1 MKHIFVFLSIL
12 FVLSAGPGLVWAA
25 DEGRPANADL
35 PDWYKLPETTA
46 PAPKSVASD
55 YIDTAVLAAAMALA
69 AYLALKRRSRR
80 GLIVLTFFSLFYFGF
95 WRGGCVCP
103 IGSIQNVT
111 LGLFDSAYIVPAAI
125 IAFFALPL
133 IFALFFGRVFCSSVC
148 PLGAIQDVVL
158 LRPVKVPSWL
168 ERALGLFPYVYLG
181 LAVLLAATG
190 SAFIICRFDPFVSF
204 FRLVPLSRLPAGNWQ
219 LLVGGGRSNLLVLG
233 ACVLLISVFIGR
245 VYCRFVCPYGALLG
259 ILSRFSRWRV
269 TITPDECIQCR
280 LCEDACPFGAI
291 NEPTRRKNVSRSE
304 GKGLLAAMILLLPV
318 MVVAGAWIGGKV
330 SPALSRGNP
339 TVSLAERIR
348 DEETGKVKGTT
359 DAGEAFRSS
368 RRPPAELYAEA
379 SFIRRKFH
387 LGGWLLGGFVGLVV
401 MLKLI
406 RLSVRRKR
414 TDYEADP
421 AACLACGRCFASC
434 PREQARLKRIRD

>member
-1 MKHIFVFLSIL
+1 MKHIFVLLSIL

-25 DEGRPANADL
+25 GEDRPANADL
-35 PDWYKLPETTA
+35 PDEYELPETTT
-46 PAPKSVASD
+46 PAPKSVLYD
-55 YIDTAVLAAAMALA
+55 YIDVAVLAAAMALA

-80 GLIVLTFFSLFYFGF
+80 WLIVLTFFSLFYFGF

-111 LGLFDSAYIVPAAI
+111 LGLFDGTYIVPAAI
-125 IAFFALPL
+125 VAFFALPL
-133 IFALFFGRVFCSSVC
+133 IFALFFGRVFCSAVC

-168 ERALGLFPYVYLG
+168 DHALGLLPYVYLG
-181 LAVLLAATG
+181 LAVLMAATG

-204 FRLVPLSRLPAGNWQ
+204 FRLVPLSRLSVSAG
-219 LLVGGGRSNLLVLG
+219 RFDLLVLG
-233 ACVLLISVFIGR
+233 ACVLLISAFVGR
-245 VYCRFVCPYGALLG
+245 VYCRFACPYGALLG

-304 GKGLLAAMILLLPV
+304 GKGLLAAAILLLPV
-318 MVVAGAWIGGKV
+318 MVATGGWLGGRI
-330 SPALSRGNP
+330 SPALSRRNP
-339 TVSLAERIR
+339 TVSHAERIR

-368 RRPPAELYAEA
+368 RRPMAELYAEA
-379 SFIRRKFH
+379 SGIRRKFYI
-387 LGGWLLGGFVGLVV
+387 GGWFLGGFVGLVV

-414 TDYEADP
+414 TDYEADR
-421 AACLACGRCFASC
+421 AKCLACGRCFASC
-434 PREQARLKRIRD
+434 PREQSRLKRIGENK